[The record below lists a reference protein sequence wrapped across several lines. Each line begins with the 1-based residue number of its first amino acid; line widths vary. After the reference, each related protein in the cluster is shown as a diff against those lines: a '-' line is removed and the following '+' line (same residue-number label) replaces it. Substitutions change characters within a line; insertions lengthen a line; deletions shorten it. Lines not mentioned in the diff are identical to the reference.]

1 MPNFL
6 PAGDIFAD
14 FFAIIFVAFQVHKKL
29 LLNKQSCVYV
39 FIIFSPFFIFFC
51 IINMQNT
58 DYD

>member
-14 FFAIIFVAFQVHKKL
+14 FFAIIFVSFQVHKKL
-29 LLNKQSCVYV
+29 LVNKQSCVYV
-39 FIIFSPFFIFFC
+39 FIIFFSLLYFFC
-51 IINMQNT
+51 IINMQNA